1 MNSKK
6 TTDPSALHPVMS
18 ASAKKRRLAYVI
30 WNFDVLP
37 MDVFAPF
44 VDRVQKQ
51 GFTTIRLHL
60 SWFNAEKIPGV
71 YDFAPYDEQIAYI
84 ASKGLDVI
92 LTIDLQ
98 RKVNISEDGT
108 KTALDAVIDTDEF
121 QYAYGADTHVPATQ
135 YGTAMVSFASPRGT
149 ECMIRFYG
157 AAITHFSETFA
168 PGVIAFAFPTFTPY
182 CETEYWCAGAYD
194 YSVHMKRAFEAF
206 LSETYETADDL
217 NLDLGT
223 DYRTFSEVPM
233 PADTERGT
241 LGVLFYQ
248 CRHRVLKAL
257 IERLCA
263 AQKTAAPDIPFA
275 VQFGCVWDGASVRR
289 CTYSFADLSSCAD
302 IVVVDDAP
310 GFDHAFSMDYLASV
324 LDGSGKDFGNEIDGY
339 YMIDNGTTTAEGY
352 MEQGMTSYRHNAS
365 VQYVAN
371 WMVEEPLANYG
382 YIFST
387 VAHEYLETEQPDCVT
402 EDAAQEQIPVSL
414 LRLFE
419 TGDAGDYQDDYRRIS
434 DDGERFCRLNI
445 HDDLITKTYPNSIAG
460 KNIRIDVITQ
470 ADVQKQEEEKKSVK
484 DTAMAVAALGAAAAI
499 LAIGVA
505 VKVFFSDRDEK

>member
-6 TTDPSALHPVMS
+6 TTNPSEFHPVIS
-18 ASAKKRRLAYVI
+18 ASEKQRRLAYVI
-30 WNFDVLP
+30 WNFDILP
-37 MDVFAPF
+37 MDVFTPL

-51 GFTTIRLHL
+51 GFSTIRLHF

-84 ASKGLDVI
+84 ASKGMDVI

-98 RKVNISEDGT
+98 RKVNISENST

-121 QYAYGADTHVPATQ
+121 QYAYGSDTHVPDTQ

-149 ECMIRFYG
+149 ECMVRFYG
-157 AAITHFSETFA
+157 AAIRHFAERFGHEIISY
-168 PGVIAFAFPTFTPY
+168 VYPTFTPY

-194 YSVHMKRAFEAF
+194 YSVHMKRAFETY
-206 LSETYETADDL
+206 LSETYQTVDDF

-223 DYRTFSEVPM
+223 EYRTFAEVPM
-233 PADTERGT
+233 PDDSDRGT

-248 CRHRVLKAL
+248 CRHRVLKTL
-257 IERLCA
+257 IDRLA
-263 AQKTAAPDIPFA
+263 KEQKIAAPDIPFA
-275 VQFGCVWDGASVRR
+275 VQFGCVWDAASIRR
-289 CTYSFADLSSCAD
+289 CTLGFVDLAESANL
-302 IVVVDDAP
+302 VVVDDAP
-310 GFDHAFSMDYLASV
+310 GFDHAFSMDYIAGV
-324 LDGSGKDFGNEIDGY
+324 LCESGKEFGNEIDGY
-339 YMIDNGTTTAEGY
+339 YMIDDGTTTAEGY
-352 MEQGMTSYRHNAS
+352 IEQGLTSYRHNAS

-371 WMVEEPLANYG
+371 WMVDEPLFNYG

-387 VAHEYLETEQPDCVT
+387 VADEYLNTKSPECVS
-402 EDAAQEQIPVSL
+402 EDPEQEQIPISL

-434 DDGERFCRLNI
+434 DDGEHFCRMRI
-445 HDDLITKTYPNSIAG
+445 HDDLTTKVYPNSIAG
-460 KNIRIDVITQ
+460 RDIHIDVITSD
-470 ADVQKQEEEKKSVK
+470 DVQKQEEEKKSVK

-499 LAIGVA
+499 LALGVA
-505 VKVFFSDRDEK
+505 VKFFFSDRDEK